1 MNNLDAER
9 AVISAILVK
18 PNVIDDVIDV
28 VEPSDFTDMQYG
40 LIYGTLRTINVKD
53 IDIISL
59 AEKLAS
65 KGILEQIGGMQFLS
79 DIYSTMYTSTNAKS
93 YAKVIKDLSLLR
105 GLRFKLQDAVK
116 SIDGSGDYQAAV
128 SQVSA
133 ILSDVEVKTES
144 YKTFKEIVRGEM
156 MSLDARFKAGGGFA
170 GLRTGF
176 SGLDDT
182 LMGLKGGD
190 YFVVGARPSMG
201 KTAFSLAL
209 CQNMARSDGDILYFS
224 AESTKESLANRIIAS
239 SSNVD
244 SKFIKT
250 AQLTEQHWAS
260 LQAGVSTI
268 MELPLHIID
277 IAGIDISHA
286 KAIANKFNR
295 KKKVKAIF
303 VDYIQLMT
311 CKNSKNEFE
320 AVSNISRGLKAM
332 AKENDCPVIAL
343 AQLSRGVEQ
352 RPDKRPVMSDLRAT
366 GQIEQDADF
375 ISFLYR
381 DEYYNDDSHDK
392 GITELAIKKNR
403 EGETGKHFF
412 KTNFST
418 MKYEEISYTEQPK
431 QESYKPFARN

>member
-260 LQAGVSTI
+260 LQAGVSAI